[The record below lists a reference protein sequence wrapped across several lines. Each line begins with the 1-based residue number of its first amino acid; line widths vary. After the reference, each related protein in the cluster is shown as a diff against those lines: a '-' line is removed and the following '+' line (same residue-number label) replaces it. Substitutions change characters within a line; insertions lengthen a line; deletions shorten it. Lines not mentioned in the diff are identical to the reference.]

1 MNESAIHDADLDAEL
16 NLLEA
21 TEGGEGPQGTRAITA
36 AEVDRI
42 AARMLAELAVAERAD
57 LGPLADPD
65 MSRGRKLG
73 LMVGGALGL
82 TALLLVVFA
91 VLGTRF

>member
-1 MNESAIHDADLDAEL
+1 MNESAIHDADLDA
-16 NLLEA
+16 LEG
-21 TEGGEGPQGTRAITA
+21 TEGGDKSVRTTPISP

-42 AARMLAELAVAERAD
+42 AATMLAELAAAERAD
-57 LGPLADPD
+57 LGPLADPN

-82 TALLLVVFA
+82 AAFLLVVFA
-91 VLGTRF
+91 ALGTRF